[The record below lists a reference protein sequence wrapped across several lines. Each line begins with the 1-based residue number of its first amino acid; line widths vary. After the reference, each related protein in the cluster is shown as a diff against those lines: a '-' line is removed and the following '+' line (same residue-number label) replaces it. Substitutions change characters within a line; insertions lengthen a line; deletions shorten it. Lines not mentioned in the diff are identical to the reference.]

1 MYVEIATP
9 ADIPAL
15 SELLSTL
22 FSQEREF
29 TPNPQAQSR
38 GLSQIIGNPETGAV
52 FLARRGGQVVGMVS
66 ILFTISTALGGRA
79 ALLEDMVVSPHC
91 RGAGVGTRLLTH
103 AIAFAREQGCK
114 RVTLLTDGENVMAQR
129 FYEKHGFVMSGMIP
143 MRLSLE

>member
-1 MYVEIATP
+1 MCVEIATS

-29 TPNPQAQSR
+29 TPNRRAQSR

-52 FLARRGGQVVGMVS
+52 FLARHGGQVVGMVS
-66 ILFTISTALGGRA
+66 ILFTISTALGGRVA
-79 ALLEDMVVSPHC
+79 FLEDMVVSPHC
-91 RGAGVGTRLLTH
+91 RGAGVGARLLAH
-103 AIAFAREQGCK
+103 ATAFARAQGCK
-114 RVTLLTDGENVMAQR
+114 RVTLLTDGGNAMAQR
-129 FYEKHGFVMSGMIP
+129 FYEKHGFAVSSMIP

>member
-1 MYVEIATP
+1 MQIEKATS

-29 TPNPQAQSR
+29 TPNPRAQSR
-38 GLSQIIGNPETGAV
+38 GLSQIIGDPETGAV
-52 FLARRGGQVVGMVS
+52 FLARHGGQVVGMVS
-66 ILFTISTALGGRA
+66 ILFTISTVLGGRA

-91 RGAGVGTRLLTH
+91 RGAGVGAQLLTH
-103 AIAFAREQGCK
+103 ATTFARAQGCK
-114 RVTLLTDGENVMAQR
+114 RVTLLTDGENAATQR
-129 FYEKHGFVMSGMIP
+129 FYEKHGFVVSSMIP